1 MFRRILS
8 SVFAKSPPPPPPQL
22 EMIRDT
28 LQDLP
33 EIRIPEGYGLRTY
46 RSGDEAGWCAIMEGN
61 VGRDWTP
68 ETCREKLIDDPRFHP
83 ESLFFATIDS
93 RLVGSACAWSR
104 DLTERIV
111 GEVHMVA
118 VLEDQRGKGLGH
130 LVNAA
135 VLHRLRDLD
144 YRQAH
149 LLTDDWRVP
158 AIKSYLTAGFRPLHT
173 HDSHAKRWSEI
184 LARLGTRGA

>member
-1 MFRRILS
+1 MLN
-8 SVFAKSPPPPPPQL
+8 AKPPPPPSPQL
-22 EMIRDT
+22 EMQRDT
-28 LQDLP
+28 LQELP
-33 EIRIPEGYGLRTY
+33 EIRIPDGYGLRTY

-68 ETCREKLIDDPRFHP
+68 ATCREKLVNDPRFHP
-83 ESLFFATIDS
+83 DSLFFATFDS

-118 VLEDQRGKGLGH
+118 VLENQRGKGLGH

-135 VLHRLRDLD
+135 VLHRLKDLG

-173 HDSHAKRWSEI
+173 HDSHARRWSDVF
-184 LARLGTRGA
+184 ARLGIEHR

>member
-1 MFRRILS
+1 MC
-8 SVFAKSPPPPPPQL
+8 AKSPSPPPPQL
-22 EMIRDT
+22 EMTRDT

-68 ETCREKLIDDPRFHP
+68 DTCRQKLIDDPRFHP

-104 DLTERIV
+104 GLTERIV

-135 VLHRLRDLD
+135 VLHRLRDLG

-184 LARLGTRGA
+184 LARLGTRGG

>member
-8 SVFAKSPPPPPPQL
+8 MLTDRPPPPPSPQL
-22 EMIRDT
+22 EMQRDT

-68 ETCREKLIDDPRFHP
+68 ELCREKLVNDPRFHP
-83 ESLFFATIDS
+83 DSLFFATLDS

-118 VLEDQRGKGLGH
+118 VLEDQRGKGLGR

-135 VLHRLRDLD
+135 VLHRLNDLG

-158 AIKSYLTAGFRPLHT
+158 AIKSYLSAGFRPLHT
-173 HDSHAKRWSEI
+173 HDSHAKRWSDV
-184 LARLGTRGA
+184 LARLGNETG

>member
-1 MFRRILS
+1 MFRRIISMLN
-8 SVFAKSPPPPPPQL
+8 AKPPPPPSPQL
-22 EMIRDT
+22 EMQRDT

-33 EIRIPEGYGLRTY
+33 EITVPEGYGLRTY

-68 ETCREKLIDDPRFHP
+68 ELCREKLVNDPRFHP
-83 ESLFFATIDS
+83 ESLYFATVDS

-135 VLHRLRDLD
+135 VLHRLKDLG

-149 LLTDDWRVP
+149 LLTDDWRIP

-173 HDSHAKRWSEI
+173 HDGHAKRWSDVF
-184 LARLGTRGA
+184 ARLGIESG

>member
-1 MFRRILS
+1 MLN
-8 SVFAKSPPPPPPQL
+8 AKPPPPPSPQL
-22 EMIRDT
+22 EMQRDT

-33 EIRIPEGYGLRTY
+33 EVRVPEGYGLRTY

-68 ETCREKLIDDPRFHP
+68 ELCREKLVNDPRFHP
-83 ESLFFATIDS
+83 ESLYFATIDS

-135 VLHRLRDLD
+135 VLHRLKDQG

-149 LLTDDWRVP
+149 LLTDDWRIP

-173 HDSHAKRWSEI
+173 HDSHARRWSDVF
-184 LARLGTRGA
+184 ARLGIETG

>member
-1 MFRRILS
+1 MLN
-8 SVFAKSPPPPPPQL
+8 AKPPPPPSPQL
-22 EMIRDT
+22 EMQRDT

-33 EIRIPEGYGLRTY
+33 EIRVPEGYGLRTY

-68 ETCREKLIDDPRFHP
+68 ELCREKLVNDPRFHP
-83 ESLFFATIDS
+83 ESLYFATIDS

-118 VLEDQRGKGLGH
+118 VLENQRGKGLGH

-135 VLHRLRDLD
+135 VLHRLKDLG

-149 LLTDDWRVP
+149 LLTDDWRIP

-173 HDSHAKRWSEI
+173 HDSHARRWKDIFSRIGFEN
-184 LARLGTRGA
+184 G

>member
-8 SVFAKSPPPPPPQL
+8 YMNAKSPPPPPPQL
-22 EMIRDT
+22 EMLRDT

-46 RSGDEAGWCAIMEGN
+46 RSGDEAEWCAIMEGN
-61 VGRDWTP
+61 VGQDWTP

-135 VLHRLRDLD
+135 VLHRLRGLG

-173 HDSHAKRWSEI
+173 HDSHAKRWSDV
-184 LARLGTRGA
+184 LARLDIRGA